1 MVSNLDSS
9 TEGAKTLTVTY
20 TKDGETFNKNFV
32 VIVSDKLSGITVKEF
47 PNDEYLYGENLDLS
61 GATIEIELDS
71 GEKKEIP
78 ITSEMVTGYNPKP
91 ASSNFKDSEEY
102 TQIITISYTK
112 DGITKTTQYPII
124 TKDYFANIKVEGI
137 KDQYKYGEELDI
149 SKATVSKVSASGVI
163 SDTVELTKDMI
174 SKYDSKKIG
183 DQTLTI
189 TYEGK
194 TANKTVTVIDEITG
208 ISINKEPNTK
218 EYNYGSNI
226 NLEGAKLNV
235 HKLSGTTIVDIT
247 SSVISGY
254 NANKAGIQTITVNY
268 EGFTAEFTVT
278 VKEKP
283 VVVTKPVQKPVEQA
297 VIEQPVEEPVEQ
309 PAEEPVQEPKQ
320 EPVQKPIET
329 VTPQEDEE
337 EKIDLSKV
345 IASIFGL
352 MALIILFM
360 LLKNRGNVEIY
371 VVEENGDITLIGKDE
386 ISSED
391 NEEIDLTEYM
401 EEYPDQVLEIVLNKH
416 IAKKL
421 DNKEIT
427 LKLKDNKERKQKIT
441 YNKEEFTIRLEK
453 EEPIE
458 IKK

>member
-1 MVSNLDSS
+1 
-9 TEGAKTLTVTY
+9 
-20 TKDGETFNKNFV
+20 
-32 VIVSDKLSGITVKEF
+32 
-47 PNDEYLYGENLDLS
+47 
-61 GATIEIELDS
+61 
-71 GEKKEIP
+71 
-78 ITSEMVTGYNPKP
+78 
-91 ASSNFKDSEEY
+91 
-102 TQIITISYTK
+102 
-112 DGITKTTQYPII
+112 
-124 TKDYFANIKVEGI
+124 
-137 KDQYKYGEELDI
+137 
-149 SKATVSKVSASGVI
+149 
-163 SDTVELTKDMI
+163 MI

-247 SSVISGY
+247 SSMISGY

-360 LLKNRGNVEIY
+360 LLKKKEGYCILFQFMLLKNRGNVEIY